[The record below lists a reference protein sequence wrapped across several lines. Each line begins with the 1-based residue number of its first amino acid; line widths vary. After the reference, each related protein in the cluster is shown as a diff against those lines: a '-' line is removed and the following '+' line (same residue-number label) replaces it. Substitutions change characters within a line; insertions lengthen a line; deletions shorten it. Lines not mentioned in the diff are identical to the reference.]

1 MQKICQN
8 CEKKIKNI
16 FTKEI
21 FKKGHLKTDQ
31 IHGGSRMYVVLL

>member
-1 MQKICQN
+1 M
-8 CEKKIKNI
+8 KKIQKN

-31 IHGGSRMYVVLL
+31 IHGESRMNVILL

>member
-8 CEKKIKNI
+8 YEKKFKKN

-31 IHGGSRMYVVLL
+31 IHGESRMYI